1 MGQKSLSHIGSSV
14 WNKSPVSMKRSTSL
28 NPFKH
33 DVKNINYKNYGCN
46 IIIFIIIITNTDT
59 NFIIFIVTII
69 IIITILMLLSHY
81 YCYRYCYYHY
91 YHCLC
96 NYIFFPQVVLMN
108 FICLLYL
115 EATMKIRIFPFCV
128 IAIILF
134 FPFH

>member
-1 MGQKSLSHIGSSV
+1 MKEAVECSSKGGINSRNYYTRLKVPFWKANMGQKSLSHIGSSV

-81 YCYRYCYYHY
+81 YCYRYCHYHY

-96 NYIFFPQVVLMN
+96 NYIFFP
-108 FICLLYL
+108 
-115 EATMKIRIFPFCV
+115 
-128 IAIILF
+128 
-134 FPFH
+134 

>member
-1 MGQKSLSHIGSSV
+1 MKEAVECSSKGGINSRNYYARLKVPIWKANMGQKSLSHIGFSV

-59 NFIIFIVTII
+59 NFTIFIVTII
-69 IIITILMLLSHY
+69 IIITVLMLLSHY

-96 NYIFFPQVVLMN
+96 NYIFFP
-108 FICLLYL
+108 
-115 EATMKIRIFPFCV
+115 
-128 IAIILF
+128 
-134 FPFH
+134 